1 MAWSLEEAISYYRN
15 QGAPRDQSALVALLK
30 EIQQE
35 HGGAVPLF
43 ALGPI
48 AESYSIKVT
57 FLEALI
63 KRIPSLRLD
72 NTHTLELCSGRNCGK
87 HTELAAY
94 AEELHTASGRKF
106 TLKFVPCMRMC
117 AKGPNLKWDGRL
129 HHGATKELLQN
140 LLKDAGIDF

>member
-1 MAWSLEEAISYYRN
+1 MAWSIEEAISYYQK
-15 QGAPRDQSALVALLK
+15 QGAPRDQTALIGLLK
-30 EIQQE
+30 ETQQE
-35 HGGAVPLF
+35 NGGAVPLF
-43 ALGPI
+43 ALGTI
-48 AESYSIKVT
+48 AENYSIKVT

-87 HTELAAY
+87 HTVLAAY
-94 AEELHTASGRKF
+94 AEQLHTASGRKF

-117 AKGPNLKWDGRL
+117 AKSPNLKWDGTL
-129 HHGATKELLQN
+129 HHNANKELLQN

>member
-1 MAWSLEEAISYYRN
+1 MAWSLEEAISYYQN
-15 QGAPRDQSALVALLK
+15 QGAPRDQTALVALLK
-30 EIQQE
+30 EIQLE
-35 HGGAVPLF
+35 HSGAIPMF
-43 ALGPI
+43 SLGSI
-48 AESYSIKVT
+48 AENYNIKVT

-94 AEELHTASGRKF
+94 AEKLHADSERKF

-117 AKGPNLKWDGRL
+117 AKCPNLKWDGRL
-129 HHGATKELLQN
+129 HHNASKELLQN
-140 LLKDAGIDF
+140 LLKDAGINF